1 VASATVVAFA
11 VTGGRPGGQIGST
24 VTDANG
30 DFSMTIGAY
39 QGPVMLQAGAGTYR
53 DEATGS
59 FMTMGSGD
67 VVTAVLPS
75 PAAGATLSGIQI
87 TPVTAMAQARAQQLP
102 GGMTDAN
109 IASAN
114 TAMGNYFLVSDILH
128 VAPMNPLLRGSGASA
143 GADERNYGM
152 TLAAMSQYALT
163 VGLTN
168 TAALVT
174 SMMSDASD
182 GIMDGRS
189 GSGPILMDSGG
200 MLGLVLM
207 PANAGSSGLATAMTK
222 FASSPAN
229 VSGLTSIDVA
239 ALVQKLTASAGKF

>member
-1 VASATVVAFA
+1 LA

-24 VTDANG
+24 VTDGVGN
-30 DFSMTIGAY
+30 FSMTIGAY
-39 QGPVMLQAGAGTYR
+39 QGPLMLQAGAGTYR

-67 VVTAVLPS
+67 VMTAVMPS

-87 TPVTAMAQARAQQLP
+87 TPVTSMAQARAQQLP

-114 TAMGNYFLVSDILH
+114 TAMGSYFLVGDILH
-128 VAPMNPLLRGSGASA
+128 VQPMNPLLRGSGANA
-143 GADERNYGM
+143 GTDERNYGM

-163 VGLTN
+163 VGMTN
-168 TAALVT
+168 TASLVT

-182 GIMDGRS
+182 GTMDGRS
-189 GSGPILMDSGG
+189 SSGLIRMNMGG
-200 MLGLVLM
+200 IVGTSLM
-207 PANAGSSGLATAMTK
+207 PPNAGSSGLATAMTA
-222 FASSPAN
+222 FATSPAN
-229 VSGLTSIDVA
+229 VSGLTPIDVA
-239 ALVQKLTASAGKF
+239 ALVQKLTASGGKF